1 MPALAMVA
9 NGFAYL
15 RSSRHRRAV
24 GSGGYLVRE
33 EREKAHHRE
42 AVTGGSRAL
51 VHGDNKAHKAVRF
64 RRQSEFQ
71 AVSA

>member
-1 MPALAMVA
+1 ML
-9 NGFAYL
+9 GRL
-15 RSSRHRRAV
+15 GR
-24 GSGGYLVRE
+24 RE

-51 VHGDNKAHKAVRF
+51 VHGDNEADKAVRF